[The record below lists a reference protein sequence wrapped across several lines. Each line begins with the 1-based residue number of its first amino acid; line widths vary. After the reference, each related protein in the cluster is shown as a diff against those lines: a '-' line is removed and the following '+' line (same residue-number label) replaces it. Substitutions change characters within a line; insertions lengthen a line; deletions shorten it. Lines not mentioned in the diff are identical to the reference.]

1 MRSFAVLA
9 RQQKAAGRKGE
20 VQGPL
25 QLCMI
30 QNFPPPPPWVE
41 PEELVCEPLPLLL
54 PELLLFFGRAVR
66 DTVR

>member
-25 QLCMI
+25 
-30 QNFPPPPPWVE
+30 PPPWVE